1 MMGKKIV
8 YALILCISLSSALKA
23 ENLLN
28 QYQQKMSGA
37 SLQKQ
42 DRTKIQEND
51 IASVDLKED
60 DILVDIENIKKMKQ
74 GTFESTPDFLKRR
87 NSKIKNLDEKV
98 SFSSQNGDEKHSFG
112 SVTMKS
118 YDADT
123 ERMLLTVHWKKEVYS
138 LFPELKIVHTAY
150 LDIPRDQASE
160 LFEEKKRHY
169 FHTELGYRGE
179 ELRITGMLLYNKYRF
194 YAKVKRKPVAR
205 QVVAPRTYQPYPV
218 KTSSTS
224 SCEYY
229 YTNASSINVRSR
241 PTTRSI
247 RKERLSKNKKV
258 CVNKTSGSWSY
269 LKNKGWVLSRFLQKT
284 KVKVK
289 KRKQKVKSD
298 RSVWH
303 CTARS
308 TRASGWVER
317 VGKENAKRGAL
328 RQCTMRLQTSTPC
341 RITNCYRR

>member
-1 MMGKKIV
+1 MGKNIA
-8 YALILCISLSSALKA
+8 YAFILCISLSSFLNA
-23 ENLLN
+23 EDLLG

-60 DILVDIENIKKMKQ
+60 DILVEIQNIKKMKQ
-74 GTFESTPDFLKRR
+74 GTFESTPDFLKKR

-98 SFSSQNGDEKHSFG
+98 SFSSQKGDKKFSFG

-123 ERMLLTVHWKKEVYS
+123 ERMLLTVHWNKEVYA

-160 LFEEKKRHY
+160 LFGEKKRRY
-169 FHTELGYRGE
+169 CHTELGYRGE
-179 ELRITGMLLYNKYRF
+179 ELRITSMLLYNKYRF
-194 YAKVKRKPVAR
+194 YAKVKRKPVVH
-205 QVVAPRTYQPYPV
+205 QPVSKRTYQPKYENR
-218 KTSSTS
+218 STS
-224 SCEYY
+224 CDYY

-241 PTTRSI
+241 PTTRSV
-247 RKERLSKNKKV
+247 REDRLSKNKRV
-258 CVNKTSGSWSY
+258 CVTKKSGSWSY
-269 LKNKGWVLSRFLQKT
+269 LRNKGWVLSRFLQKT

-289 KRKQKVKSD
+289 KRKQKARSD

-328 RQCTMRLQTSTPC
+328 HQCTMRLQTSTPC